1 MCHMIAILSDVH
13 SNFAALEAV
22 VTDAQRQGASHYVFL
37 GDAVGYHCEPNE
49 CIALLAEI
57 DAVAIAGN
65 HDTYALAGGECKRS
79 RLVTATLRHN
89 VSILTDASIQWLR
102 SLPRT
107 FSKADTL
114 FVHGSPFETPE
125 GYLYAVDASVF
136 PEGVLRLFCGHTHV
150 QALGRS
156 SAGLT
161 FCNPGSVGQPRDGDC
176 RAAYALMNGDE
187 IVMRRVEYDIDRT
200 IAAMV
205 SAGFA
210 SHHYDNLRQGA
221 QIGGRIDSIVFS
233 EDFR

>member
-1 MCHMIAILSDVH
+1 MIAILSDVH
-13 SNFAALEAV
+13 SNFAALDAV
-22 VTDAQRQGASHYVFL
+22 VHDAQRHGASRYVFL

-57 DAVAIAGN
+57 DAAGIAGN
-65 HDTYALAGGECKRS
+65 HDSYALAGGRCPRS

-89 VSILTDASIQWLR
+89 VSILTDASLRWLR

-107 FSKADTL
+107 ASMADTL
-114 FVHGSPFETPE
+114 FVHGSPRETPE
-125 GYLYAVDASVF
+125 GYLYTVDASVF
-136 PEGVLRLFCGHTHV
+136 PEDVVRLFCGHTHV
-150 QALGRS
+150 QALRRS
-156 SAGLT
+156 PAGLT

-176 RAAYALMNGDE
+176 RAAYALMDGDD

-210 SHHYDNLRQGA
+210 SHHYDNLRQGT
-221 QIGGRIDSIVFS
+221 QIGGRVDSIVFS
-233 EDFR
+233 EVFR